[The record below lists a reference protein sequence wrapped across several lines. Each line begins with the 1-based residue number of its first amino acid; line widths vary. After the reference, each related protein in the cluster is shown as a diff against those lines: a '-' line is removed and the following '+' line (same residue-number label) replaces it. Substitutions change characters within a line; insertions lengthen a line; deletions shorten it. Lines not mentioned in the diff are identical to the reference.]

1 MIHCQT
7 FEVRLREGNGMTEHT
22 IRKTVL
28 LFPMVALIAAIA
40 FLGCEEQQQKAPAKE
55 KVKPKETQA
64 SKGNPLDDVGKAV
77 GDAGKAIVDGTG
89 KMIEGAGKVIEG
101 TGKVVIDGGGKV
113 VDGAG
118 KVIGGAGVA
127 LGKAVGDVVIVTLG
141 PDNSAPDFQLS
152 DLNGNTVKLSGYRG
166 SPVVLIFCTTNYEPC
181 VVELK
186 HLRDLQEKYAD
197 DGLKVLA
204 IAMDWEGRASL
215 RNFAKQMDLN
225 YPVLWDN
232 GKIFKEYTS
241 MSRVPT
247 TFFIDRKGSVWKKR
261 VGFRSAMI
269 ITGGGQFLGSSMV
282 EMDKDF
288 EKDVIDLLGKKL

>member
-1 MIHCQT
+1 
-7 FEVRLREGNGMTEHT
+7 MTKQT
-22 IRKTVL
+22 IRTTRIRAI
-28 LFPMVALIAAIA
+28 ALAVITAVA
-40 FLGCEEQQQKAPAKE
+40 FLGCEDQQQKPAPKE
-55 KVKPKETQA
+55 KTKPKPKDAQT
-64 SKGNPLDDVGKAV
+64 STSNPIEDMGKAMNK
-77 GDAGKAIVDGTG
+77 AGKAIAD
-89 KMIEGAGKVIEG
+89 GAGKVIEG
-101 TGKVVIDGGGKV
+101 TGKIVIDGGGKV

-127 LGKAVGDVVIVTLG
+127 LGKAVGDVVVVTLG
-141 PDNSAPDFQLS
+141 PDNSAPDFLLS
-152 DLNGNTVKLSGYRG
+152 DLNGNRIKLSDFRG
-166 SPVVLIFCTTNYEPC
+166 RPVILIFCTTNYEPC
-181 VVELK
+181 VVEMK

-204 IAMDWEGRASL
+204 IAMDWEGRAAL

-232 GKIFKEYTS
+232 GRLFKEYTS
-241 MSRVPT
+241 LSRVPT
-247 TFFIDRKGSVWKKR
+247 TFFIDRKGNIWKKR

-288 EKDVIDLLGKKL
+288 EKDVIKLLGKKR